1 MRIGVVGLG
10 YVGLVT
16 ASVLADQGHIV
27 LGVDVDRQK
36 VELLSRGVS
45 PIYEPGLDELL
56 KKNRDRLKFTTDHT
70 ELRDCEVVFIAVP
83 TPTKISGE
91 IDLSYL
97 FDAVKRLVDIGYG
110 GIIAIK
116 STVLPG
122 TARKVEEITGLP
134 VVSNPEFLREG
145 SAVYDAIHPD
155 RVIVGSRDKNAGD
168 VVEEVYSFTKAPVIR
183 TTPEV
188 AELIKYAANAFLA
201 VKLSFINEIA
211 NLCEKIEGC
220 DVEVV
225 ARGIGLDKRIG
236 LNYLKAGLGYGG
248 SCLPKDTKALTYFAR
263 QLGEP
268 LVIVEAAMRV
278 NEERI
283 PRVVKRAEELVGDL
297 RGKTIC
303 VLGLAFKEN
312 TDDIR
317 ESQAIKLVKRLRELD
332 AVVKAYDPK
341 ALDNALRLVDFVP
354 AKSVEEC
361 LEGSKL
367 AIIATGWDE
376 FREKISEEL
385 LLRLGVKA
393 MIDARRVLDPNK
405 FRKVRFRAIGL
416 YAR

>member
-236 LNYLKAGLGYGG
+236 PNYLKAGLGYGG